1 MGYRGQKPPEET
13 QQKAKR
19 LLPNLQTTFKGKEMK
34 TFKQVIKDTNLHPGH
49 SIKHHYPGKD
59 IPKGWQLMP
68 DGSIMKDSDHPK
80 EENDVTLKELS
91 PAVKRARRLKR
102 MNDNLRK
109 TMAKYGAATKAGID
123 PSKVHQRRTQ
133 LTVKK

>member
-1 MGYRGQKPPEET
+1 
-13 QQKAKR
+13 
-19 LLPNLQTTFKGKEMK
+19 MK

-91 PAVKRARRLKR
+91 PAVKRARKLKR

-109 TMAKYGAATKAGID
+109 AMKKYGAAAKAGID
-123 PSKVHQRRTQ
+123 PSRVHQRRTK
-133 LTVKK
+133 LTIKKG